1 MSATSQNTY
10 WNGSNGNLWVN
21 DSQFEKTKSFECK
34 MTMEWEEVPNGL
46 SKERVLMG
54 YAYEGSF
61 TYRKTDNNHSIVM
74 DLIFEDYTNG
84 IVTDVSIIGK
94 AYNKA
99 TNTVERIKISGIT
112 FDELQL
118 QKWEEKSLTEVEM
131 AFKASKVE
139 KL

>member
-1 MSATSQNTY
+1 MDNNKY

-21 DSQFEKTKSFECK
+21 DSDFDKVKSFEVK
-34 MTMEWEEVPNGL
+34 MTIEWEEVPDGL
-46 SKERVLMG
+46 TKERVLMG

-61 TYRKTDNNHSIVM
+61 NYRKTDKNHAVIM